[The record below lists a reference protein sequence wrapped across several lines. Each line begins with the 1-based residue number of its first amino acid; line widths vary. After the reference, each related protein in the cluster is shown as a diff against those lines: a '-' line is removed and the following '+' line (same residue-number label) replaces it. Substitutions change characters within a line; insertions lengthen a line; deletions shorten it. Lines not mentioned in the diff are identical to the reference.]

1 MGIVDN
7 IKELCKE
14 NNTTIP
20 RVEKELGFGNGGI
33 YSWNKSSPTI
43 KKLQKVADY
52 FNVPISRILGENT
65 DLLEE
70 EFPEGVKVLR
80 RATKE
85 LTPQARA
92 KMIKLMN
99 AFIDEE

>member
-1 MGIVDN
+1 MQIVEN
-7 IKELCKE
+7 IKELCKQ

-20 RVEKELGFGNGGI
+20 KVEKELGLGNGGI

-70 EFPEGVKVLR
+70 FPEGVQVLR
-80 RATKE
+80 RAVKK
-85 LTPQARA
+85 LTPKDRT
-92 KMIKLMN
+92 KMINIVN
-99 AFIDEE
+99 AFLDD